1 MSSIRYVVAACAFA
15 FAATASA
22 SAPKTAFSNGA
33 IQASAS
39 VSESSYWEKFEGVVA
54 DMPVQGFTYPT
65 MSVRYA
71 GTATTGVRQTM
82 HAPSLCPNFVSNGNL
97 GGAERTSP
105 VDIAIDFKV
114 PATAVFFALCARYP
128 LKEDATVDFL
138 TTDGTSVQKNV
149 YKAGGPFNELV
160 DYSGSAPISSV
171 VIHASGQVI
180 IDNVHHTYPN

>member
-22 SAPKTAFSNGA
+22 SASRIAFLNGA
-33 IQASAS
+33 IPASAG
-39 VSESSYWEKFEGVVA
+39 VSESNYWEKFEGVHA
-54 DMPVQGFTYPT
+54 DMPAQGFTYPT

-71 GTATTGVRQTM
+71 GTATTGVQQTM
-82 HAPSLCPNFVSNGNL
+82 HAPSLCPNLVSNGNL

-105 VDIAIDFKV
+105 VDIAIDFQV
-114 PATAVFFALCARYP
+114 PATDVFFALCAPYP

-149 YKAGGPFNELV
+149 YKAGDRFNELV
-160 DYSGSAPISSV
+160 DYSGSAPITSV